1 MVSFL
6 ACSLLLHDCCAVI
19 HGVAWVTI
27 LFRITSPGRSSG
39 SGCTAGRWLLALEKN
54 GDPTPMTVVTRFAP
68 SPTGPLHIG
77 GARTALYAWLYAKR
91 HGGQFILRFE
101 DTDRERSAET
111 YARSILES
119 MAWLGLHHHQGP
131 LYQSQR
137 MPRYHQVV
145 QQLMAAG
152 LAYHCYCTPQELD
165 EMRAAQRQ
173 RSEKPRYD
181 GRCRQRTAPRPGVPP
196 VVRFRNPPDGEVV
209 FDDLTKGTI
218 VVANTEL
225 DDLILVRSDGQP
237 TYNLC
242 VVVDDLDMG
251 VTHVIRGEDHV
262 INTPRQINLFAALG
276 AHPPRFAHVPL
287 IMGADGKPLSKR
299 HAAVD
304 TLAYRE
310 QGYLPQ
316 ALLNYLF
323 LLGYSVGD
331 QERFTL
337 QEMADV
343 FDLARVHRSSAVFD
357 PKKLLWLNHQYIKES
372 SPDLLAPL
380 LLEHLAQRGCVPSA
394 APPLPAVVSI
404 QQERCK
410 TLAEMADKS
419 LFFYAPPAGYAPK
432 ATERYFLQ
440 PHAARLLAAMSQQ
453 LAELGEWSQPEI
465 ARAIHQAATSF
476 QLTLAD
482 VAQPLRLALSGDTV
496 SPPIDATIYWLGRDE
511 ALQRLNAALVFL
523 QSQAGG
529 SAARSTAC

>member
-1 MVSFL
+1 MS
-6 ACSLLLHDCCAVI
+6 
-19 HGVAWVTI
+19 
-27 LFRITSPGRSSG
+27 
-39 SGCTAGRWLLALEKN
+39 
-54 GDPTPMTVVTRFAP
+54 VVTRFAP

-77 GARTALYAWLYAKR
+77 GARTALYAWLYARR

-101 DTDRERSAET
+101 DTDRERSAEV
-111 YARSILES
+111 YARSILEA

-131 LYQSQR
+131 FYQSQR
-137 MPRYHQVV
+137 MARYHQLV
-145 QQLMAAG
+145 QQLLDAG

-173 RSEKPRYD
+173 RGQKPRYD
-181 GRCRQRTAPRPGVPP
+181 GRCRQRTAPRPGVLP
-196 VVRFRNPPDGEVV
+196 VVRFRNPTEGEVV

-218 VVANTEL
+218 VVANAEL

-242 VVVDDLDMG
+242 VVADDLDMG

-276 AHPPRFAHVPL
+276 AKPPRYAHVPL

-304 TLAYRE
+304 VLAYRE

-337 QEMADV
+337 PEMVDV
-343 FDLARVHRSSAVFD
+343 FDLARVHRSCAVFD
-357 PKKLLWLNHQYIKES
+357 PKKLLWLNHQHIKGS
-372 SPDLLAPL
+372 DPDLLAPL
-380 LLEHLAQRGCVPSA
+380 LAEHLVQRGCVPGA
-394 APPLPAVVSI
+394 TPPLAAVVSM

-410 TLAEMADKS
+410 TLSEMADKS
-419 LFFYAPPAGYAPK
+419 LFFYTPPASYAPK
-432 ATERYFLQ
+432 AVERYFLQ
-440 PHAARLLAAMSQQ
+440 PHAAHLLASMSQR
-453 LAELGEWSQPEI
+453 LAELKEWSQPEI
-465 ARAIHQAATSF
+465 GRIVHQAADSL
-476 QLTLAD
+476 QLTLAE

-496 SPPIDATIYWLGRDE
+496 SPPIDATIYWLGRE
-511 ALQRLNAALVFL
+511 ETLQRLNAALAFL
-523 QSQAGG
+523 HNQA
-529 SAARSTAC
+529 AHRSPASSTNHSG